1 MDFGHSALEQTFAD
15 EVRAFLR
22 AHPPDTFPPDGT
34 DAGYGSGAHS
44 RAFSPPLGE
53 RGPLRLPWPRG
64 PGRHGPPLGFP
75 LVLPVELGLAGPPLP
90 PLAPLPPPPATPH
103 P

>member
-1 MDFGHSALEQTFAD
+1 MDFGHSAAEQIFAD

-44 RAFSPPLGE
+44 LLDGT
-53 RGPLRLPWPRG
+53 
-64 PGRHGPPLGFP
+64 
-75 LVLPVELGLAGPPLP
+75 
-90 PLAPLPPPPATPH
+90 PASKH
-103 P
+103 VA